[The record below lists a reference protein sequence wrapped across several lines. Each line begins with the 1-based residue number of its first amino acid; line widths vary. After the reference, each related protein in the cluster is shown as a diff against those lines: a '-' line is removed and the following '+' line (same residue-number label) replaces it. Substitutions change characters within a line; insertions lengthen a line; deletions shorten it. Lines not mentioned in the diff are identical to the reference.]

1 MEDTFSKSSL
11 ICDSCVR
18 HISGECDEF
27 GLETICGFAYK
38 SKSFIVNKNKTESEY
53 E

>member
-1 MEDTFSKSSL
+1 MEDKFSKSTL
-11 ICDSCVR
+11 KCDSCIR

-27 GLETICGFAYK
+27 GLETLCGFAYK
-38 SKSFIVNKNKTESEY
+38 PISFIVNKNKTEIEY